1 MFLNATSATTF
12 TSAPLEP
19 DASITQ
25 FDKSHQGRAPSWSP
39 DGNHLAFE
47 SNRVDGRQYAIFLV
61 NVSAGSK
68 PVQVTDATY
77 DAQHAKF
84 FPDGKS
90 LIVTAFQTPGRGPRG
105 IAQLDISGYL

>member
-1 MFLNATSATTF
+1 M
-12 TSAPLEP
+12 
-19 DASITQ
+19 Q

-39 DGNHLAFE
+39 DGRYLAFE

-84 FPDGKS
+84 SPDGKS
-90 LIVTAFQTPGRGPRG
+90 LIVTAFQTPGHGPCG